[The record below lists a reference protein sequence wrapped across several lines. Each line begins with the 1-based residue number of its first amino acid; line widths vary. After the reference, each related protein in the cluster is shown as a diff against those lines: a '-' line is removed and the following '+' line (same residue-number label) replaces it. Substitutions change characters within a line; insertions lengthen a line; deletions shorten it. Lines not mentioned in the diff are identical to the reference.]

1 MWMRKERIAFCSL
14 TTAWTEAGLH
24 TGRHQ
29 SSAPRV
35 VWFNIISVQWVV
47 SLAKQNIN
55 RLALQP
61 RTLWIS
67 KLLYMKRS
75 FGNISSCIPWEKSGQ
90 LLQWWP
96 RKGEMRGFLI
106 GSRQNREAGLKLW
119 GVGENE
125 QSGHV
130 RGACSKRDKYP
141 VGSSVTG
148 KISWKAPRIRGQH
161 LLDGIKFHVGSI
173 PLSSRKRR
181 RRLTLVDFHVAST
194 HSMCF
199 LLRWILTENSAFY
212 SEPKSNDHYIEW
224 EKASRRNSISR
235 QKKSPQACSVRQWI
249 EDNIGYL
256 TGEEELCL

>member
-1 MWMRKERIAFCSL
+1 MWMRNERIAFCSL

-29 SSAPRV
+29 SSTPRV

-55 RLALQP
+55 RLALP
-61 RTLWIS
+61 PSTLWIS

-75 FGNISSCIPWEKSGQ
+75 LENISSCIPWEKSWQ
-90 LLQWWP
+90 PLQWGP
-96 RKGEMRGFLI
+96 RTGETLGFLI
-106 GSRQNREAGLKLW
+106 GSRQNRESDLKLS

-125 QSGHV
+125 QSGQV
-130 RGACSKRDKYP
+130 RRACSKRDKYP
-141 VGSSVTG
+141 VDSPVKG
-148 KISWKAPRIRGQH
+148 KTNWKAPQIRGQH
-161 LLDGIKFHVGSI
+161 LFNGIKFDVESI

-181 RRLTLVDFHVAST
+181 ERLTLMGFHVAST
-194 HSMCF
+194 HSMSF
-199 LLRWILTENSAFY
+199 LLRWILTKNSALY

-224 EKASRRNSISR
+224 EKVSSGNSIGR

-256 TGEEELCL
+256 TRKEELRL